1 MTLKVNHFAHGV
13 LLGDYLRTALDVL
26 RTFHPNDGLL
36 GNQESK
42 HAPPAGGAEP
52 NGGERRKDSPN
63 HDPAAHAFRFAED
76 CLTNN
81 IGLVPW
87 RW

>member
-26 RTFHPNDGLL
+26 RAFHPNDGLL

-42 HAPPAGGAEP
+42 HAPPAGATLSRMAASG
-52 NGGERRKDSPN
+52 RRILLTMIP
-63 HDPAAHAFRFAED
+63 PRTLFA
-76 CLTNN
+76 LRK
-81 IGLVPW
+81 IA
-87 RW
+87 